1 MGDMISIYIK
11 EEDLSTTHFDHLESV
26 VLLLM
31 LSRVIYWDR
40 KFESVVDG
48 SEEDFSPCFYTFL
61 ENILTWSVTADETS
75 K

>member
-1 MGDMISIYIK
+1 MGHMISIYVK

-40 KFESVVDG
+40 
-48 SEEDFSPCFYTFL
+48 SE
-61 ENILTWSVTADETS
+61 I
-75 K
+75 